1 MKQFL
6 VLLAVLP
13 LMLIF
18 LLQFSID
25 RMNHARTGLLSDC
38 VYIAKEQARAKGC
51 FTREISEELKGR
63 ISEVL
68 EIDSDSVLVEAT
80 REPQYRVQGNGYAGD
95 GVASRGLIYY
105 KVSVPMGQ
113 IMAAPRLFG
122 IREEDNQLLFT
133 LEGWTASELL
143 P

>member
-68 EIDSDSVLVEAT
+68 EIDSDSVLIEAT
-80 REPQYRVQGNGYAGD
+80 GEPQYRVQGNGYAGD